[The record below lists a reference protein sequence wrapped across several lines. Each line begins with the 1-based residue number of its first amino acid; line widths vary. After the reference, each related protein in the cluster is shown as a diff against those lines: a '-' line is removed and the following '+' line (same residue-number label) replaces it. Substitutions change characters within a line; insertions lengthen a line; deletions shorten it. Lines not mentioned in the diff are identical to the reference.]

1 MAAPSTGNPEP
12 FTMTM
17 EQLFG
22 LAAVLGLAA
31 FVAFAF
37 RQGMKVRPDD
47 RPDRST
53 IQPSD
58 FDRPH

>member
-1 MAAPSTGNPEP
+1 
-12 FTMTM
+12 MTM
-17 EQLFG
+17 EQLLG
-22 LAAVLGLAA
+22 LAAGLGLAA

-47 RPDRST
+47 RPDRSS

-58 FDRPH
+58 FDPPH

>member
-1 MAAPSTGNPEP
+1 
-12 FTMTM
+12 MTIS
-17 EQLFG
+17 QL
-22 LAAVLGLAA
+22 LGLLGCLAV
-31 FVAFAF
+31 FGFIVFAF

-47 RPDRST
+47 RPDRSS